1 MAIPEEAFK
10 KYVKA
15 GRITAK
21 VREQMRRTVSEGMR
35 IIDICEKAE
44 SSIRESGGKPAFP
57 CNVSV
62 NEVAAH
68 STSPPQDKRT
78 VPENSIVKVD
88 VGAHVD
94 GYIADTAVTVCF
106 NPEYESLV
114 RSAEEALE
122 TALKLLRPGLSIT
135 RLGSAIQKSIE
146 MQGFKPISN
155 LTGHQVGRYLVHA
168 GKALPNVFHLSMSR
182 VHVGEVYAVE
192 PFVTVP
198 DAAGK
203 VRGGKEAHIFRFR
216 KRKSLKNDYAKR
228 LLNHIEKNFRTLPF
242 SERWLKG
249 CVPTSYYSTAFSE
262 LLSSK
267 SLMAYPVFIEASG
280 KPVAQAEHTVVI
292 TKDGCH
298 VLT

>member
-1 MAIPEEAFK
+1 MAIPEEAFQ

-15 GRITAK
+15 GRIAAK

-35 IIDICEKAE
+35 IIDVCEKAE
-44 SSIRESGGKPAFP
+44 SLIRESGGKPAFP
-57 CNVSV
+57 CNVSI

-68 STSPPQDKRT
+68 YTSPPQDKKV

-88 VGAHVD
+88 VGVHVD

-106 NPEYESLV
+106 NPEYENLV
-114 RSAEEALE
+114 RVAEEALE
-122 TALKLLRPGLSIT
+122 TAVKMLRPGLSVA
-135 RLGSAIQKSIE
+135 RFGSAVQKSIK
-146 MQGFKPISN
+146 MRGFKPVSN
-155 LTGHQVGRYLVHA
+155 LTGHQISRYSLHA
-168 GKALPNVFHLSMSR
+168 GKALPNVFHLSTSR
-182 VHVGEVYAVE
+182 VKVGEIYAVE
-192 PFVTVP
+192 PFVTMP
-198 DAAGK
+198 NAAGK
-203 VRGGKEAHIFRFR
+203 VRSAKEAYIFRFI
-216 KRKSLKNDYAKR
+216 KHKSLKVGHAKR

-242 SERWLKG
+242 SERWLQG
-249 CVPTSYYSTAFSE
+249 CVPVSHYSTAFSE

-280 KPVAQAEHTVVI
+280 KPVGQAEHTVVI